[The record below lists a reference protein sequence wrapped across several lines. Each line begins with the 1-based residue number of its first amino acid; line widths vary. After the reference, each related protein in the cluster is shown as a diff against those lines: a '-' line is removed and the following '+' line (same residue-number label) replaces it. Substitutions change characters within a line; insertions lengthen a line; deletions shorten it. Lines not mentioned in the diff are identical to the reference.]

1 MKYVHGGDIYR
12 NRVKLDF
19 SVNTN
24 PFGMPH
30 QAKEALLSAVEN
42 SVRYPDI
49 RAERLRKTVGDAL
62 GVPGEQLVFG
72 NGASELFMAAVHA
85 IRPKKTV
92 IPLPSFAGYEYATGA
107 AGGRILFYEMKAASG
122 FRLQEDFFSALTADV
137 DLLFL
142 ANPNNPT
149 GVLTDT
155 AFLTAVL
162 EHCRKREIFVILDE
176 CFLSFCEKGHSM
188 LRAVERFENLILV
201 SAFTKIFAIPGV
213 RLGYLVCGN
222 KALTGRIER
231 QLPEWNL
238 SVFAQEA
245 GCACAGL
252 QDFIDRTADY
262 VRRERRFL
270 EKELA
275 RLGLTVFPGQ
285 AGFILFY
292 SGLPLYGALLK
303 RGILIRDC
311 ENFRGLGKGYYRI
324 AVKTEEENRLFLRA
338 LGETVENSGREE
350 KTDGRKQ
357 RPSSGGN

>member
-1 MKYVHGGDIYR
+1 MKYIHGGDIYR
-12 NRVKLDF
+12 NRVQLDF
-19 SVNTN
+19 SVNIN
-24 PFGMPH
+24 PFGMPP
-30 QAKEALLSAVEN
+30 QAKEALLSAAED
-42 SVRYPDI
+42 SVRYPDMEAEHLR
-49 RAERLRKTVGDAL
+49 RAVGEAL
-62 GVPGEQLVFG
+62 EIPDEQLVFG

-85 IRPKKTV
+85 LRPKKTV
-92 IPLPSFAGYEYATGA
+92 IPVPSFAGYEYAAGA
-107 AGGRILFYEMKAASG
+107 AGGRVLFYERKADSG
-122 FRLQEDFFSALTADV
+122 FLLQEDFFSVLTPDV

-149 GVLTDT
+149 GGLID
-155 AFLTAVL
+155 AGFLTRVL
-162 EHCRKREIFVILDE
+162 KHCRERGIVVILDE
-176 CFLSFCEKGHSM
+176 CFISFCEKGHSM
-188 LRAVERFENLILV
+188 LRAAERFDNLIIV
-201 SAFTKIFAIPGV
+201 RAFTKIFAIPGV

-252 QDFIDRTADY
+252 RDYVEKTADY

-270 EKELA
+270 EKGLSH
-275 RLGLTVFPGQ
+275 LGLTVFPGQ
-285 AGFILFY
+285 ANFILFY

-324 AVKTEEENRLFLRA
+324 AVKTEEENRLFLQA
-338 LGETVENSGREE
+338 LGETVGNSGGEE
-350 KTDGRKQ
+350 KTDGSKQ